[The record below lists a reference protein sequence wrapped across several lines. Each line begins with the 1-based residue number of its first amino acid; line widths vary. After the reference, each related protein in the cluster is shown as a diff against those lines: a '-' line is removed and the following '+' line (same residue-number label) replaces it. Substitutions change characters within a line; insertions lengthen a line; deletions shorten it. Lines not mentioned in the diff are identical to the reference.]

1 MTLSI
6 LSLSIAKQPLLALDK
21 GRLKNG
27 IHFHDVTLLLLWI
40 QIPLLRALLLVE
52 LSPFSLRYFI
62 SPLT

>member
-27 IHFHDVTLLLLWI
+27 IHFHDVTILLLWI
-40 QIPLLRALLLVE
+40 QIPLLRALLLVG
-52 LSPFSLRYFI
+52 LRPFSLRYFI
-62 SPLT
+62 SPFT